1 MENSNETSFNR
12 FFLLSLADTPYL
24 KAFSVLI
31 FLIMYLLT
39 LSVNS
44 LLIIVVRIN
53 LRLHTPMYFFLS
65 NLSIIDIGI
74 STSIVPKLIIIT
86 ITQDTSIS
94 RLDCAS
100 QMFFHSALGATECII
115 LAVMAYDR
123 YVAICKPLHYNTITN
138 KRFCI
143 SMAAACWALGCI
155 NSSFHVPY
163 IFHMSFCRSHHVN
176 HFFCELPV
184 FFPLSCQDTWL
195 QEVSMYISACI
206 IGLIAFILILFSYAY
221 IISTI
226 LSIRSTKGRHKAF
239 STCASHLTVV
249 SLYYGPLMFMYLR
262 PHSRNSPST
271 ERTVSIIYTVVT
283 PMLNPL
289 IYSVRNKDI
298 KVTLRGRT
306 LGKGDKGS
314 FLNLDLLP

>member
-298 KVTLRGRT
+298 KVTLRGSS
-306 LGKGDKGS
+306 KKMI
-314 FLNLDLLP
+314 